1 MLSKQLKEM
10 RSSLIKKK
18 EENGYMVDCG
28 MGIIGK
34 NINVKQIEKNSIN
47 RGLSVNFKKKISKI
61 KNKIDKKNP
70 FIG

>member
-34 NINVKQIEKNSIN
+34 NINVK
-47 RGLSVNFKKKISKI
+47 
-61 KNKIDKKNP
+61 
-70 FIG
+70 

>member
-18 EENGYMVDCG
+18 EENDYMVDCG

-34 NINVKQIEKNSIN
+34 NINVK
-47 RGLSVNFKKKISKI
+47 
-61 KNKIDKKNP
+61 
-70 FIG
+70 

>member
-1 MLSKQLKEM
+1 
-10 RSSLIKKK
+10 
-18 EENGYMVDCG
+18 MVDCG

>member
-18 EENGYMVDCG
+18 EENGYMVDSG

-34 NINVKQIEKNSIN
+34 NINVKQIERNSIN
-47 RGLSVNFKKKISKI
+47 RGLSANFKKKISKI